1 MRGGEILPISLWAHF
16 CDVLPVGFCLLP
28 ADPSVRWP
36 PEEWQSSGELVAKS
50 FLGQIR
56 VLMTISILFPVLA
69 SANSRKDKSLR
80 IMSQKFVMLFLVS
93 KTKIVT
99 LDVAAKIL
107 IEESQDTPDHSKF
120 KSKNFHLIHV
130 SAQKGRLLTLLPAS
144 EINISRGGFY

>member
-1 MRGGEILPISLWAHF
+1 MAELWEIGSK
-16 CDVLPVGFCLLP
+16 V
-28 ADPSVRWP
+28 
-36 PEEWQSSGELVAKS
+36 
-50 FLGQIR
+50 FLGANPR
-56 VLMTISILFPVLA
+56 FDDDFYSLSLLA

-120 KSKNFHLIHV
+120 KSKSFHLIHV
-130 SAQKGRLLTLLPAS
+130 SAQKGRMADAAS
-144 EINISRGGFY
+144 CL

>member
-1 MRGGEILPISLWAHF
+1 MILACAGRARWLWKT
-16 CDVLPVGFCLLP
+16 
-28 ADPSVRWP
+28 
-36 PEEWQSSGELVAKS
+36 SSKVFLVVIHVAVIFS
-50 FLGQIR
+50 PF
-56 VLMTISILFPVLA
+56 LA

-120 KSKNFHLIHV
+120 KSKSFHLIHV
-130 SAQKGRLLTLLPAS
+130 SEQREKTADAVSRL
-144 EINISRGGFY
+144 